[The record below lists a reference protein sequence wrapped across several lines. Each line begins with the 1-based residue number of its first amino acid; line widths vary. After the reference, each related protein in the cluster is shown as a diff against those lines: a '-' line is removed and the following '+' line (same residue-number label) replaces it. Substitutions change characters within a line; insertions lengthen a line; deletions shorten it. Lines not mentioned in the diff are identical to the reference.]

1 VRLIRNQD
9 ASSNHLRQILTIVA
23 NAQRVVLV
31 SGWIKHE
38 GIDLLMS
45 SFKAA
50 LERGASVTLFTN
62 AKHTKKN
69 SLQKL
74 KSLPGLNHVIVPES
88 LIYLHTKLYYVE
100 DNKGFKAIIGSA
112 NITKDALRMN
122 EELSVYIE
130 GVFDCDEHQQLKAY
144 LSHLDELERKVRGEI
159 EIVRSNNL

>member
-1 VRLIRNQD
+1 MRLISNQD

-45 SFKAA
+45 SLKAA

-62 AKHTKKN
+62 AEHTQED
-69 SLQKL
+69 SLTKL
-74 KSLPGLNHVIVPES
+74 KSLNGLKHVIVPKS

-100 DNKGFKAIIGSA
+100 DNEGFKALIGSA
-112 NITKDALRMN
+112 NITKDALRKN
-122 EELSVYIE
+122 EELSVYLE
-130 GVFDCDEHQQLKAY
+130 GTWGCDEHQQLQAY
-144 LSHLDELERKVRGEI
+144 LSHLDDLERKVREKKKEI
-159 EIVRSNNL
+159 RS